1 MRSRLAA
8 AGLGPTQVDDDMD
21 DPIEDSPQG
30 SDDYVPPAK
39 APGAARGRV
48 RSRAA
53 VEEVSGSDDEGA
65 RTPKRPLGRTGT
77 AAARRR

>member
-8 AGLGPTQVDDDMD
+8 AGLGATQVDDDMD
-21 DPIEDSPQG
+21 DPIEDSAQG

-48 RSRAA
+48 RGRAA
-53 VEEVSGSDDEGA
+53 VEEVSSSDDEGA
-65 RTPKRPLGRTGT
+65 RAPKRPLARTGT
-77 AAARRR
+77 VAARRR